1 MSIATKRPPDRE
13 VKPTRDS
20 PPVYEA
26 DFYAWTQQQAALLK
40 ENRLSELDLEHL
52 IEEIES
58 LGRSEKRELESRLK
72 VLFMHL
78 LKWQF
83 QADKL
88 DQHGRSWLA
97 TIRNQR
103 TELRKLLRDNPS
115 LKSHLATAFS
125 EAYQD
130 ARYEA
135 EAETG
140 LPILTFPENCPYNME
155 QVLDVIWLP
164 DKEKAKDE

>member
-1 MSIATKRPPDRE
+1 MSIVTKQPPNKE
-13 VKPTRDS
+13 AKLTRDS
-20 PPVYEA
+20 PPAYEA
-26 DFYAWTQQQAALLK
+26 DFYAWTQQQAALLH
-40 ENRLSELDLEHL
+40 EGRFSELDVERL

-72 VLFMHL
+72 VLLMHL

-88 DQHGRSWLA
+88 NQHGRSWLA

-115 LKSHLATAFS
+115 LKSHLETAFS

-130 ARYEA
+130 ARYET

-140 LPILTFPENCPYNME
+140 LPITTFPENCSYNLE
-155 QVLDVIWLP
+155 QVLDAIWLP
-164 DKEKAKDE
+164 DT

>member
-1 MSIATKRPPDRE
+1 MSMTVEPRAAKVNSASAAGDT
-13 VKPTRDS
+13 
-20 PPVYEA
+20 YER
-26 DFYAWTQQQAALLK
+26 DFYAWTQQQAALLR
-40 ENRLSELDLEHL
+40 EGRFGDLDVKNL

-72 VLFMHL
+72 VLLMHF

-83 QADKL
+83 QADRRER
-88 DQHGRSWLA
+88 HARSWLA

-103 TELRKLLRDNPS
+103 TELRKLIRDNPS
-115 LKSHLATAFS
+115 LKGHLEAAFI

-135 EAETG
+135 EAG
-140 LPILTFPENCPYNME
+140 LPLSAFPESSPYRIE
-155 QVLDVIWLP
+155 QILDPLWMPERLRP
-164 DKEKAKDE
+164 

>member
-1 MSIATKRPPDRE
+1 MATNIEHVAD
-13 VKPTRDS
+13 TRTELVS
-20 PPVYEA
+20 NPESSYER
-26 DFYAWTQQQAALLK
+26 DFYAWTQKQAALLR
-40 ENRLSELDLEHL
+40 EQCFNELDLVNL
-52 IEEIES
+52 IEEIKS

-72 VLFMHL
+72 VLLMHL

-83 QADKL
+83 QADEH
-88 DQHGRSWLA
+88 DRHGRSWLL

-103 TELRKLLRDNPS
+103 TELRKLLRDSPS
-115 LKSHLATAFS
+115 LKSHLESAYS

-140 LPILTFPENCPYNME
+140 LPIRTFPKRCPHTLE
-155 QVLDVIWLP
+155 QALSANWLP
-164 DKEKAKDE
+164 

>member
-1 MSIATKRPPDRE
+1 MSISAEQKAAKTKSNSASDAGN
-13 VKPTRDS
+13 T
-20 PPVYEA
+20 YEM
-26 DFYAWTQQQAALLK
+26 DFYAWTQQQAALLR
-40 ENRLSELDLEHL
+40 EGRFSDLDVNNL

-72 VLFMHL
+72 VLLMHF

-83 QADKL
+83 QAARRG
-88 DQHGRSWLA
+88 QYGRSWLL

-103 TELRKLLRDNPS
+103 TELRKLIRDNAS
-115 LKSHLATAFS
+115 LKAHLQATLM

-140 LPILTFPENCPYNME
+140 LPISAFPESSPYTIE
-155 QVLDVIWLP
+155 QILDPLWMP
-164 DKEKAKDE
+164 NEE

>member
-1 MSIATKRPPDRE
+1 MSITAEQKAANTKSNS
-13 VKPTRDS
+13 VSNVGNT
-20 PPVYEA
+20 YEM
-26 DFYAWTQQQAALLK
+26 DFYAWTQQQAALLR
-40 ENRLSELDLEHL
+40 EDRFSELDVKNL

-72 VLFMHL
+72 VLLMHL

-83 QADKL
+83 QAD
-88 DQHGRSWLA
+88 QREWHGRSWLA

-103 TELRKLLRDNPS
+103 TELRKLIRDNPS
-115 LKSHLATAFS
+115 LTGPMEAAFI

-140 LPILTFPENCPYNME
+140 LPISAFPESSPYTIE
-155 QVLDVIWLP
+155 QILDSLWMPNAV
-164 DKEKAKDE
+164 

>member
-13 VKPTRDS
+13 IKPTRDS
-20 PPVYEA
+20 PPVYEV
-26 DFYAWTQQQAALLK
+26 DFYAWTQQQATLLLQ
-40 ENRLSELDLEHL
+40 NRFSELDLEHL

-72 VLFMHL
+72 VLLMHL

-88 DQHGRSWLA
+88 NQHERSWLA

-115 LKSHLATAFS
+115 LKSHLAGAFS
-125 EAYQD
+125 DAYQD

-135 EAETG
+135 EAETD
-140 LPILTFPENCPYNME
+140 LPMTTFPEKCPYGLE
-155 QVLDVIWLP
+155 QVLDAVWLP

>member
-1 MSIATKRPPDRE
+1 MSMTAGQKAAKTKSNSTSDAGNI
-13 VKPTRDS
+13 
-20 PPVYEA
+20 YER
-26 DFYAWTQQQAALLK
+26 DFYAWTQQQAALLR
-40 ENRLSELDLEHL
+40 EGRFSDLDIKNL

-72 VLFMHL
+72 VLLMHF

-83 QADKL
+83 QAD
-88 DQHGRSWLA
+88 QRERHERSWLA

-103 TELRKLLRDNPS
+103 TELRKLICDNPS
-115 LKSHLATAFS
+115 FKGHLETAFI

-140 LPILTFPENCPYNME
+140 LPISAFPESSPYRIE
-155 QVLDVIWLP
+155 QILDPLWMP
-164 DKEKAKDE
+164 KQ